1 MICGLFTDN
10 LTDCDMKRLT
20 NTLTAV
26 VLWTMAV
33 FGFSSCIFDGAGDR
47 FYRTLWECT
56 QEPLDTLEIGQ
67 LRLEFLCGNAV
78 SLKTDTFPNIV
89 YGTYKTDG
97 ETALF
102 QGLEMKISGIS
113 ITFTDASRSGD
124 TLYLKWLI
132 EGTEDQYTTTM
143 HRLSSYN

>member
-1 MICGLFTDN
+1 MICGLLTDN
-10 LTDCDMKRLT
+10 LTGCDMKRST

-26 VLWTMAV
+26 VLWAMAV
-33 FGFSSCIFDGAGDR
+33 FGLSSCIFDGAGDR

-56 QEPLDTLEIGQ
+56 QEPLDTLEVGQ

-89 YGTYKTDG
+89 YGTYETDA
-97 ETALF
+97 ETAVF
-102 QGLEMKISGIS
+102 QDLGMRIDGVG
-113 ITFTDASRSGD
+113 ITFTDATRSGN
-124 TLYLKWLI
+124 TLLLRWVHDDS
-132 EGTEDQYTTTM
+132 EDQFTTTM